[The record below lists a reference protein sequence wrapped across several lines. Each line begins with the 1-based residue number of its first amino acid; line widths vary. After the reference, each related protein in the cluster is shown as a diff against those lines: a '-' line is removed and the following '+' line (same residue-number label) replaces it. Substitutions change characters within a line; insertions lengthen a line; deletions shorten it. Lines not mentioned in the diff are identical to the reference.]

1 MNRSRQ
7 VKQVI
12 SAHLSDHVSLYT
24 FIAVLFL
31 MGIVFGAVIVN
42 SLSLTQK
49 EDLAEY
55 LSRFFGQV
63 SEGQFATASEMFQ
76 QSFTHYARYVGLMWL
91 LGLTIIGLPIVLIM
105 LFLKG
110 VVVGFTVGFL
120 VNQMSWKGFLLA
132 FVSVFPQN
140 ILAVPAVIVV
150 GTASLTFSLRLMRQL
165 LMKRKTEMILGP
177 FLRFSALVVCTLG
190 VLCIAAW
197 FEAYLSP
204 ELIKAVVDIK

>member
-7 VKQVI
+7 LKQVI
-12 SAHLSDHVSLYT
+12 SAHLSDHLSIYT

-49 EDLAEY
+49 EELAIY
-55 LSRFFGQV
+55 LGRFFGQV
-63 SEGQFATASEMFQ
+63 SEGQFATSSEMFD
-76 QSFTHYARYVGLMWL
+76 QSFTHYVKYIGLMWL
-91 LGLTIIGLPIVLIM
+91 LGLTIIGLPIILIM

-110 VVVGFTVGFL
+110 IVVGFTVGFL

-140 ILAVPAVIVV
+140 ILAVPAMIVV
-150 GTASLTFSLRLMRQL
+150 GAASLTFSLRLMRQL
-165 LMKRKTEMILGP
+165 LMKRRTEVILPP
-177 FLRFSALVVCTLG
+177 FIRFTVLVICSLG
-190 VLCIAAW
+190 VLCVAAW

-204 ELIKAVVDIK
+204 GLIKAVVDIK

>member
-12 SAHLSDHVSLYT
+12 SAHLSDHLSIYT

-49 EDLAEY
+49 EELTVY

-63 SEGQFATASEMFQ
+63 SEGQFATSSEMFH
-76 QSFTHYARYVGLMWL
+76 QSLTHYVKYISLMWL

-110 VVVGFTVGFL
+110 IVVGFTVGFL

-140 ILAVPAVIVV
+140 ILAVPAMIVV

-165 LMKRKTEMILGP
+165 VMKRRTELILTP
-177 FLRFSALVVCTLG
+177 FIRFSVLVICTLG
-190 VLCIAAW
+190 VLCMAAW

-204 ELIKAVVDIK
+204 GLIKAVVDMK

>member
-7 VKQVI
+7 LKQII
-12 SAHLSDHVSLYT
+12 SAHLSDHLSLYT

-31 MGIVFGAVIVN
+31 MGIVFGAIIVN

-49 EDLAEY
+49 EDLAIY

-63 SEGQFATASEMFQ
+63 SDGQFATASEMFQ
-76 QSFTHYARYVGLMWL
+76 QSFTHYVKYIGLMWI

-110 VVVGFTVGFL
+110 IVVGFTVGFL
-120 VNQMSWKGFLLA
+120 VNQMSWKGFFLA

-140 ILAVPAVIVV
+140 ILAVPAMIVV

-165 LMKRKTEMILGP
+165 FMKRRTELILPP
-177 FLRFSALVVCTLG
+177 FIRFSALVVCMLG

-204 ELIKAVVDIK
+204 GLIKAVVDFE

>member
-1 MNRSRQ
+1 MNRSRHL
-7 VKQVI
+7 KQMI
-12 SAHLSDHVSLYT
+12 STHLSDHLSLYT

-42 SLSLTQK
+42 SLSFTQK
-49 EDLAEY
+49 EDLAVY
-55 LSRFFGQV
+55 LGRFFGQV
-63 SEGQFATASEMFQ
+63 SDGQFATSSEMFH
-76 QSFTHYARYVGLMWL
+76 QSLTHYAKYIGLMWL

-110 VVVGFTVGFL
+110 IVVGFTVGFL

-140 ILAVPAVIVV
+140 IIAVPAMVIVA
-150 GTASLTFSLRLMRQL
+150 TASLTFSLRLMRQL
-165 LMKRKTEMILGP
+165 FMKRRIEPILPP
-177 FLRFSALVVCTLG
+177 FLRFSGLVICALSF
-190 VLCIAAW
+190 LCLAAW

-204 ELIKAVVDIK
+204 GLIKAVVEMK

>member
-7 VKQVI
+7 LKQII
-12 SAHLSDHVSLYT
+12 SSHITDHLSIYT

-49 EDLAEY
+49 EDLALY

-63 SEGQFATASEMFQ
+63 SEGQFATSSEMFQ
-76 QSFTHYARYVGLMWL
+76 QSFTHYVKYIGLMWL
-91 LGLTIIGLPIVLIM
+91 LGLTVIGLPIILVM

-110 VVVGFTVGFL
+110 IVVGFTVGFL

-140 ILAVPAVIVV
+140 VLAVPVFIVI
-150 GTASLTFSLRLMRQL
+150 GTASLTFSLRLVRQL
-165 LMKRKTEMILGP
+165 FMKRKTELIFPP
-177 FLRFSALVVCTLG
+177 FIRFSLLVLG
-190 VLCIAAW
+190 SLCVLFLASW

-204 ELIKAVVDIK
+204 SLIKAVVDIQ

>member
-1 MNRSRQ
+1 MNRSRRL
-7 VKQVI
+7 KQMI
-12 SAHLSDHVSLYT
+12 SAHLSDQLSLYT

-42 SLSLTQK
+42 SLSFTQK
-49 EDLAEY
+49 EDLAVY

-63 SEGQFATASEMFQ
+63 SEGQFASSSEMFQ
-76 QSFTHYARYVGLMWL
+76 QSLTHYAKYIGLMWL
-91 LGLTIIGLPIVLIM
+91 LGLTIIGLPIVLVM

-110 VVVGFTVGFL
+110 IVVGFTVGFL

-140 ILAVPAVIVV
+140 ILAVPVMIVV
-150 GTASLTFSLRLMRQL
+150 ATASLTFSLRLMKQL
-165 LMKRKTEMILGP
+165 VMKRRTEPIFPP
-177 FLRFSALVVCTLG
+177 FMKFSALI
-190 VLCIAAW
+190 LCALVILCVAAW

-204 ELIKAVVDIK
+204 GLIKAVVDIK

>member
-7 VKQVI
+7 LKQVI
-12 SAHLSDHVSLYT
+12 SAHLSDHLSIYT

-49 EDLAEY
+49 EELAVY

-63 SEGQFATASEMFQ
+63 SEGQFATSSEMFD
-76 QSFTHYARYVGLMWL
+76 QSFTHYVKYIGLMWL

-110 VVVGFTVGFL
+110 IVVGFTVGFL

-140 ILAVPAVIVV
+140 ILAVPAMIVV
-150 GTASLTFSLRLMRQL
+150 GATSLTFSLRLMRQL
-165 LMKRKTEMILGP
+165 LMKRRTELILPP
-177 FLRFSALVVCTLG
+177 FIRFTALVICSLG
-190 VLCIAAW
+190 VLFVAAW

-204 ELIKAVVDIK
+204 GLIKAVVDIK